1 MLPSAVCCSFLRRK
15 RMICEYS
22 ACSCRKSC
30 LRVQAI
36 TTHFFGFC
44 KLLIIRCQFWRK
56 IQGTYF
62 KISALYF
69 KIYGLYFLQDALC
82 FLERPERGEKHG
94 VILENK
100 KVLTLLSIFSV
111 FFIFEYL
118 TKEEFY
124 VFLQPININK
134 ATKTNSTT
142 TRLFRKSTSKCVNN
156 NN

>member
-1 MLPSAVCCSFLRRK
+1 MLISRRIPQK
-15 RMICEYS
+15 NDCTQGAAEASKM
-22 ACSCRKSC
+22 
-30 LRVQAI
+30 
-36 TTHFFGFC
+36 HFC
-44 KLLIIRCQFWRK
+44 KLLKIRCRFLRK

-82 FLERPERGEKHG
+82 FLECPERGEKHG

-100 KVLTLLSIFSV
+100 MDLMFLKIFSV
-111 FFIFEYL
+111 FFFFECL
-118 TKEEFY
+118 AKEEFH
-124 VFLQPININK
+124 VLLHPINIIK
-134 ATKTNSTT
+134 ATKINSTT

>member
-36 TTHFFGFC
+36 TTHFSVSVSC
-44 KLLIIRCQFWRK
+44 CVSEVRKQQK

-69 KIYGLYFLQDALC
+69 KIYGLYFLQYALC

-100 KVLTLLSIFSV
+100 KALTPLNIFSV
-111 FFIFEYL
+111 FFFFECL
-118 TKEEFY
+118 AKEAFY
-124 VFLQPININK
+124 VLLHPINII
-134 ATKTNSTT
+134 
-142 TRLFRKSTSKCVNN
+142 
-156 NN
+156 